1 MESYNLNDL
10 VNQYEWIYME
20 IIQDLYGENHK
31 RELKKN
37 LIAKYLSKHGYYQ
50 VKQTPGLCKHVWR
63 PISFTFV
70 VDEFGIDHFGRDDT
84 DHLMSALEIY
94 HE

>member
-1 MESYNLNDL
+1 MVHHKLLPRGTHGTVGIYQIHIRLIPPEIMESYNLNDL

-20 IIQDLYGENHK
+20 IIQELYGENHK

-50 VKQTPGLCKHVWR
+50 VKQTPGLCKHV
-63 PISFTFV
+63 
-70 VDEFGIDHFGRDDT
+70 
-84 DHLMSALEIY
+84 
-94 HE
+94 